1 MIMNS
6 IQRSRSMH
14 SMLGLVSLAAVVLGC
29 GGAQLNQAHVAEVQ
43 SSVKAAEAVGAND
56 QPKAALHLQLARD
69 EMAEAERLAK
79 DGDDENAELVLDRA
93 RADAELAMQLARTE
107 QEQEKARQA
116 WLKIRELEKEQ
127 R

>member
-1 MIMNS
+1 MNS
-6 IQRSRSMH
+6 MHRSRSAL
-14 SMLGLVSLAAVVLGC
+14 SVLSLASLAAVVLAC

-69 EMAEAERLAK
+69 EMAEAQRLAK
-79 DGDDENAELVLDRA
+79 DGEEEDAELVLDRA

-116 WLKIRELEKEQ
+116 WLKIQELKKEQ